1 MAIKRLNTTN
11 DAKKALAASSESYRK
26 RILKAISRAE
36 KFPALRLSAVL
47 KTLIPT
53 AELESLINTL
63 TNTLTNTCLTNTVRR
78 TIKYDLM
85 VNARTLFALKHV
97 FDMTDSDST
106 AKLLS
111 IMEQL
116 NYIDYRKKKAE
127 MIPVRHLI
135 PSAKRLID
143 TTPTNTAQKNYNKG
157 AK

>member
-1 MAIKRLNTTN
+1 MKRLTAFN
-11 DAKKALAASSESYRK
+11 DVKQALATSSEHYRK
-26 RILKAISRAE
+26 FILTAISRAM
-36 KFPALRLSAVL
+36 KAPDLRLSRVL
-47 KTLIPT
+47 QRLMPNT
-53 AELESLINTL
+53 ELESLINKL
-63 TNTLTNTCLTNTVRR
+63 TSSRHLTNTVRR

-85 VNARTLFALKHV
+85 VNARTLFKLKDV
-97 FDMTDSDST
+97 FNLTDSTSKAT
-106 AKLLS
+106 LLS

-143 TTPTNTAQKNYNKG
+143 TTPTSTAQKNYNKG

>member
-1 MAIKRLNTTN
+1 MKRLTAFN
-11 DAKKALAASSESYRK
+11 DVKQALATSSEHYRK
-26 RILKAISRAE
+26 FILTAISRAM
-36 KFPALRLSAVL
+36 KAPDLRLSRVL
-47 KTLIPT
+47 QRLMPNT
-53 AELESLINTL
+53 ELESLINKL
-63 TNTLTNTCLTNTVRR
+63 TSSRHLTNTVRR

-85 VNARTLFALKHV
+85 VNARTLFKLKDV
-97 FDMTDSDST
+97 FNLTDSTSKAT
-106 AKLLS
+106 LLS

>member
-11 DAKKALAASSESYRK
+11 DVKKALATSSESYRK

-63 TNTLTNTCLTNTVRR
+63 TNTRLTNTVRR

-97 FDMTDSDST
+97 FDMTDSHST
-106 AKLLS
+106 TKLLS

-143 TTPTNTAQKNYNKG
+143 TTPTNTAQKNYKE
-157 AK
+157 K

>member
-11 DAKKALAASSESYRK
+11 DVKKALATSSESYRK
-26 RILKAISRAE
+26 RILKSIILAE
-36 KFPALRLSAVL
+36 RFPTLRLSAVL

-63 TNTLTNTCLTNTVRR
+63 TNTRLTNTVRR

-85 VNARTLFALKHV
+85 VNARTLFTLKHV
-97 FDMTDSDST
+97 FDMTDSDSDT
-106 AKLLS
+106 QLLS

-143 TTPTNTAQKNYNKG
+143 TTPTSTAQKNYNKG

>member
-11 DAKKALAASSESYRK
+11 DVKKALATSSEHYRNF
-26 RILKAISRAE
+26 ILTAISRAE

-47 KTLIPT
+47 QALLPNT
-53 AELESLINTL
+53 ELESLINKL
-63 TNTLTNTCLTNTVRR
+63 TSNKHLTNTVRR

-85 VNARTLFALKHV
+85 VNARTLFKLKDV
-97 FDMTDSDST
+97 FNMTDSTST

-116 NYIDYRKKKAE
+116 NCIDYRKKKAE

-143 TTPTNTAQKNYNKG
+143 TTPTSTAQKNYKE

>member
-1 MAIKRLNTTN
+1 MKRLTQFN
-11 DAKKALAASSESYRK
+11 DVKQALATSSEHYRK
-26 RILKAISRAE
+26 FILNAISRAM
-36 KFPALRLSAVL
+36 KAPDLRLSRVL
-47 KTLIPT
+47 QRLMPNT
-53 AELESLINTL
+53 ELESLINKL
-63 TNTLTNTCLTNTVRR
+63 TSSRHLTNTVRR

-85 VNARTLFALKHV
+85 VNARTLFKLKDV
-97 FDMTDSDST
+97 FNLTDSTSKAT
-106 AKLLS
+106 LLS

>member
-1 MAIKRLNTTN
+1 MKRLTQFN
-11 DAKKALAASSESYRK
+11 DVKQALATSSEHYRK
-26 RILKAISRAE
+26 FILTAISRAM
-36 KFPALRLSAVL
+36 KAPDLRLSRVL
-47 KTLIPT
+47 QRLMPNT
-53 AELESLINTL
+53 ELESLINKL
-63 TNTLTNTCLTNTVRR
+63 TSSRHLTNTVRR

-85 VNARTLFALKHV
+85 VNARTLFKLKDV
-97 FDMTDSDST
+97 FNLTDSTSKAT
-106 AKLLS
+106 LLS

-143 TTPTNTAQKNYNKG
+143 TTPTNTAQKNYKE

>member
-1 MAIKRLNTTN
+1 MKRLTQFN
-11 DAKKALAASSESYRK
+11 DVKQALATSSERYRK
-26 RILKAISRAE
+26 FILNALSRAE

-53 AELESLINTL
+53 AELESLINIL
-63 TNTLTNTCLTNTVRR
+63 TTSKQLTNTVRR

-85 VNARTLFALKHV
+85 VNARTLFKLKDV
-97 FDMTDSDST
+97 FNMTDSTST

-135 PSAKRLID
+135 PSTKRLID
-143 TTPTNTAQKNYNKG
+143 TTPTSTAQKNYNKG

>member
-1 MAIKRLNTTN
+1 MKRLTQFN
-11 DAKKALAASSESYRK
+11 DVKQALATSSEHYRK
-26 RILKAISRAE
+26 FILKAISRAE

-47 KTLIPT
+47 QALLPT
-53 AELESLINTL
+53 AELESLINKL
-63 TNTLTNTCLTNTVRR
+63 TTSKQLTNTVRR

-85 VNARTLFALKHV
+85 VNARTLFKLKDV
-97 FDMTDSDST
+97 FNMTDSTST

-143 TTPTNTAQKNYNKG
+143 TTPTSTAQKNYNKG

>member
-1 MAIKRLNTTN
+1 MKRLTAFN
-11 DAKKALAASSESYRK
+11 DVKKALATSSEHYRNF
-26 RILKAISRAE
+26 ILTAISRAM
-36 KFPALRLSAVL
+36 KAPDLRLSRVL
-47 KTLIPT
+47 QRLMPNT
-53 AELESLINTL
+53 ELESLINKL
-63 TNTLTNTCLTNTVRR
+63 TSSRHLTNTVRR

-85 VNARTLFALKHV
+85 VNARTLFKLKDV
-97 FDMTDSDST
+97 FNLTDSTSKAT
-106 AKLLS
+106 LLS

>member
-1 MAIKRLNTTN
+1 MKRLTAFN
-11 DAKKALAASSESYRK
+11 DVKQALATSSEHYRK
-26 RILKAISRAE
+26 FILNALSRAM
-36 KFPALRLSAVL
+36 KAPDLRLSRVL
-47 KTLIPT
+47 QRLMPNT
-53 AELESLINTL
+53 ELESLIKKL
-63 TNTLTNTCLTNTVRR
+63 TSSRHLTNTVRR
-78 TIKYDLM
+78 IIKYDLM
-85 VNARTLFALKHV
+85 VNARTLFKLKDV
-97 FDMTDSDST
+97 FNLTDSTSKET
-106 AKLLS
+106 LLS

>member
-1 MAIKRLNTTN
+1 MKRLTQFN
-11 DAKKALAASSESYRK
+11 DVKQALATSSEHYRK
-26 RILKAISRAE
+26 FILTAISRAM
-36 KFPALRLSAVL
+36 KAPDLRLSRVL
-47 KTLIPT
+47 QRLMPNTD
-53 AELESLINTL
+53 LESLINKL
-63 TNTLTNTCLTNTVRR
+63 TSSRHLTNTVRR

-85 VNARTLFALKHV
+85 VNARTLFKLKDV
-97 FDMTDSDST
+97 FNLTDSTSKAT
-106 AKLLS
+106 LLS

>member
-1 MAIKRLNTTN
+1 MKRLTAFN
-11 DAKKALAASSESYRK
+11 DVKQALATSSEHYRK
-26 RILKAISRAE
+26 FILNAISRAM
-36 KFPALRLSAVL
+36 KAPDLRLSRVL
-47 KTLIPT
+47 QRLMPN
-53 AELESLINTL
+53 AELESLIKKL
-63 TNTLTNTCLTNTVRR
+63 TSSRHLTNTVRR
-78 TIKYDLM
+78 IIKYDLM
-85 VNARTLFALKHV
+85 VNARTLFKLKDV
-97 FDMTDSDST
+97 FNLTDSTSKAT
-106 AKLLS
+106 LLS

>member
-1 MAIKRLNTTN
+1 MKRLTQFN
-11 DAKKALAASSESYRK
+11 DVKQALATSSEHYRK
-26 RILKAISRAE
+26 FILTAISRAM
-36 KFPALRLSAVL
+36 KAPDLRLSRVL
-47 KTLIPT
+47 QRLMPNTD
-53 AELESLINTL
+53 LESLINKL
-63 TNTLTNTCLTNTVRR
+63 TSSRHLTNTVRR

-85 VNARTLFALKHV
+85 VNARTLFKLKDV
-97 FDMTDSDST
+97 FNLTDSTSKAT
-106 AKLLS
+106 LLS

-143 TTPTNTAQKNYNKG
+143 TTPTSTAQKNYNKG

>member
-1 MAIKRLNTTN
+1 MGIKRLNTAN
-11 DAKKALAASSESYRK
+11 DAKKALATSSERYRK
-26 RILKAISRAE
+26 FILKAISRAE

-47 KTLIPT
+47 KTLMPH

-63 TNTLTNTCLTNTVRR
+63 TTARLTNTVRR

-85 VNARTLFALKHV
+85 VNARTLFTLKHV
-97 FDMTDSDST
+97 FDMTDSDSDT
-106 AKLLS
+106 QLLS

-143 TTPTNTAQKNYNKG
+143 TTPTSTAQKNYKG
-157 AK
+157 EK

>member
-11 DAKKALAASSESYRK
+11 DAKKALATSSESYRK
-26 RILKAISRAE
+26 RILKSIILAE
-36 KFPALRLSAVL
+36 RFPTLRLSAVL
-47 KTLIPT
+47 KTLMPY

-63 TNTLTNTCLTNTVRR
+63 TTARLTNTVRR
-78 TIKYDLM
+78 IIKYDLM
-85 VNARTLFALKHV
+85 VNARTLFTLKHV
-97 FDMTDSDST
+97 FDMTDSDSDT
-106 AKLLS
+106 TLLS

-143 TTPTNTAQKNYNKG
+143 TTPTSTAQKNYKE

>member
-1 MAIKRLNTTN
+1 MKRLTAFN
-11 DAKKALAASSESYRK
+11 DVKQALATSSEHYRK
-26 RILKAISRAE
+26 FILTAISRAM
-36 KFPALRLSAVL
+36 KAPDLRLSRVL
-47 KTLIPT
+47 QRLMPN
-53 AELESLINTL
+53 AELESLINKL
-63 TNTLTNTCLTNTVRR
+63 TSSRHLTNTVRR

-85 VNARTLFALKHV
+85 VNARTLFKLKDV
-97 FDMTDSDST
+97 FNLTDSTSKAT
-106 AKLLS
+106 LLS

>member
-1 MAIKRLNTTN
+1 MKRLTQFN
-11 DAKKALAASSESYRK
+11 DAKKALATSSEHYRK
-26 RILKAISRAE
+26 FILTAISRAM
-36 KFPALRLSAVL
+36 KAPDLRLSRVL
-47 KTLIPT
+47 QRLMPNT
-53 AELESLINTL
+53 ELESLIKKL
-63 TNTLTNTCLTNTVRR
+63 TSSRHLTNTVRR
-78 TIKYDLM
+78 IIKYDLM
-85 VNARTLFALKHV
+85 VNARTLFKLKDV
-97 FDMTDSDST
+97 FNLTDSTSKAT
-106 AKLLS
+106 LLS

>member
-11 DAKKALAASSESYRK
+11 DVKKALATSSESYRK

-63 TNTLTNTCLTNTVRR
+63 TNTRLTNTVRR

-85 VNARTLFALKHV
+85 VNARTLFTLKHV
-97 FDMTDSDST
+97 FDMTDSDSDT
-106 AKLLS
+106 QLLS

-143 TTPTNTAQKNYNKG
+143 TTPTSTAQKNYNKG

>member
-1 MAIKRLNTTN
+1 MGIKRLNTAN
-11 DAKKALAASSESYRK
+11 DAKKALATSSERYRK
-26 RILKAISRAE
+26 FILKAISRAE

-47 KTLIPT
+47 KTLMPH

-63 TNTLTNTCLTNTVRR
+63 TTARLTNTVRR

-85 VNARTLFALKHV
+85 VNARTLFTLKHV
-97 FDMTDSDST
+97 FDMTDSDSDT
-106 AKLLS
+106 QLLS

-135 PSAKRLID
+135 PSTKRLID
-143 TTPTNTAQKNYNKG
+143 TTPTSTAQKNYKG

>member
-11 DAKKALAASSESYRK
+11 DVKKALATSSESYRK
-26 RILKAISRAE
+26 RILKSIILAE
-36 KFPALRLSAVL
+36 RFPTLRLSAVL
-47 KTLIPT
+47 KTLMPY

-63 TNTLTNTCLTNTVRR
+63 TTARLTNTVRR
-78 TIKYDLM
+78 IIKYDLM
-85 VNARTLFALKHV
+85 VNARTLFTLKHV
-97 FDMTDSDST
+97 FDMTDSDSDT
-106 AKLLS
+106 QLLS

-143 TTPTNTAQKNYNKG
+143 TTPTSTAQKNYNKG

>member
-11 DAKKALAASSESYRK
+11 DAKKALATSSESYRK

-53 AELESLINTL
+53 AELESLI
-63 TNTLTNTCLTNTVRR
+63 NTLTNTCLTNTVRR

-143 TTPTNTAQKNYNKG
+143 TTPTNTAQKNYKE
-157 AK
+157 K

>member
-1 MAIKRLNTTN
+1 MKRLTAFN
-11 DAKKALAASSESYRK
+11 DVKQALATSSEHYRK
-26 RILKAISRAE
+26 FILTAISRAM
-36 KFPALRLSAVL
+36 KAPDLRLSRVL
-47 KTLIPT
+47 QRLMPN
-53 AELESLINTL
+53 AELESLINKL
-63 TNTLTNTCLTNTVRR
+63 TSNKHLTNTVRR

-85 VNARTLFALKHV
+85 VNARTLFKLKDV
-97 FDMTDSDST
+97 FNLTDSTSKAT
-106 AKLLS
+106 LLS

-143 TTPTNTAQKNYNKG
+143 TTPTSTAQKNYNKG

>member
-1 MAIKRLNTTN
+1 MKRLTAFN
-11 DAKKALAASSESYRK
+11 DVKQALATSSEHYRK
-26 RILKAISRAE
+26 FILTAISRAM
-36 KFPALRLSAVL
+36 KAPDLRLSRVL
-47 KTLIPT
+47 QRLMPN
-53 AELESLINTL
+53 AELESLINKL
-63 TNTLTNTCLTNTVRR
+63 TSSRHLTNTVRR

-85 VNARTLFALKHV
+85 VNARTLFKLKNV
-97 FDMTDSDST
+97 FNLTDSTSKAT
-106 AKLLS
+106 LLS

-143 TTPTNTAQKNYNKG
+143 TTPTSTAQKNYNKG

>member
-1 MAIKRLNTTN
+1 MKRLTAFN
-11 DAKKALAASSESYRK
+11 DVKQALATSSEHYRK
-26 RILKAISRAE
+26 FILTAISRAM
-36 KFPALRLSAVL
+36 KAPDLRLSRVL
-47 KTLIPT
+47 QRLMPNT
-53 AELESLINTL
+53 ELESLINKL
-63 TNTLTNTCLTNTVRR
+63 TSSRHLTNTVRR

-85 VNARTLFALKHV
+85 VNARTLFKLKDV
-97 FDMTDSDST
+97 FNLTDSTSKAT
-106 AKLLS
+106 LLS

-143 TTPTNTAQKNYNKG
+143 TTPTCTAQKNYNKG